1 MLFKQ
6 VLALVA
12 VSGLTATL
20 VRKLSHHHAKRR
32 VHHEKRQLRDDV
44 HRWEQEGGNLPVQPR
59 TR

>member
-20 VRKLSHHHAKRR
+20 VRKLSRHHATRR

-44 HRWEQEGGNLPVQPR
+44 NRWEQEGGNLPVQPR